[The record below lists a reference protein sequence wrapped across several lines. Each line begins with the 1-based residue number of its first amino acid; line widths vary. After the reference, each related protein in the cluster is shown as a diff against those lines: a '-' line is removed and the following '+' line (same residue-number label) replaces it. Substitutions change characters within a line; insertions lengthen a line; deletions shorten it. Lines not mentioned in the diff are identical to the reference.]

1 MIEQG
6 QSRELPFRYTQIDT
20 DYVCI
25 DSGQGR
31 VDLQA
36 EWRNEREKMI

>member
-6 QSRELPFRYTQIDT
+6 QSRELPFRYTRIDT

-25 DSGQGR
+25 DSGRGR
-31 VDLQA
+31 ADLQA
-36 EWRNEREKMI
+36 ERRNGREKMI